1 MSKLTN
7 RANLVLRHLQN
18 KLYKIATSS
27 QSIFLKHREA
37 IIQESNDE
45 KLLRLFSNEVTLK
58 QELDQL
64 QLTIEKVKH
73 DDNKIE
79 FVTAR
84 ARKMTVEKILNE
96 TVKTLNHSL
105 LHSPNVVANQMKMQ
119 DILLTWIP
127 LNLGE
132 QYLDE
137 FGVSH
142 LETTIQKK
150 EHIVREERLL
160 MDQIANVKKKELA
173 LNARQKETMNVKS
186 QVETIEHQIRELKE
200 GRNPEIC
207 ERLRNIELKRTSSK
221 RMFCTKKKQLHN
233 DIGRSIIIWDIGL
246 DQLLILS
253 THCR

>member
-7 RANLVLRHLQN
+7 RANFVLRHLQN
-18 KLYKIATSS
+18 KLYKIATPS

-45 KLLRLFSNEVTLK
+45 KLLSLFSNEVSLK
-58 QELDQL
+58 QELNQL
-64 QLTIEKVKH
+64 QHTIEKVKH

-96 TVKTLNHSL
+96 TVKTLNYSL

-119 DILLTWIP
+119 DVMLTWIP
-127 LNLGE
+127 LTLGE
-132 QYLDE
+132 QYLQE
-137 FGVSH
+137 FDTSH

-150 EHIVREERLL
+150 EQIEREERELL
-160 MDQIANVKKKELA
+160 EHIANVKKKEEY
-173 LNARQKETMNVKS
+173 LNARQKETKNVKS
-186 QVETIEHQIRELKE
+186 QVENTKNQIRELKE

-221 RMFCTKKKQLHN
+221 RMFCTKKQQLKN
-233 DIGRSIIIWDIGL
+233 DIGKYHDYVRHWY
-246 DQLLILS
+246 LINF
-253 THCR
+253 

>member
-18 KLYKIATSS
+18 NLNKIATPS

-127 LNLGE
+127 LNLIE
-132 QYLDE
+132 FPWTHLDS
-137 FGVSH
+137 FGV
-142 LETTIQKK
+142 T
-150 EHIVREERLL
+150 
-160 MDQIANVKKKELA
+160 
-173 LNARQKETMNVKS
+173 
-186 QVETIEHQIRELKE
+186 
-200 GRNPEIC
+200 
-207 ERLRNIELKRTSSK
+207 
-221 RMFCTKKKQLHN
+221 
-233 DIGRSIIIWDIGL
+233 
-246 DQLLILS
+246 
-253 THCR
+253 